1 MTTRNFRVNNG
12 LEVGDI
18 TISASANTITGG
30 ATAAPSADGQFANKK
45 YVDDQDANIASDTLT
60 LTNKT
65 LTAPKFADAGFIADA
80 NGNELIVF
88 QTTGSAVNEFDI
100 TNNAS
105 GSAPILAV
113 TGGDTNIGM
122 AITAKGSGD
131 IDLNAGSDV
140 NIPANKGLTFG
151 DDGEKIEG
159 DGTDLTIAS
168 SAKLN
173 LTATSDVILPPNVGL
188 IFDTAGA
195 EKIESDGTDLSI
207 SVGSGGDIN
216 VPASIGV
223 TFGND
228 GEKIEGDG
236 TDLTIASSAKLNL
249 TATSDVHIP
258 NNVGLAFDASGA
270 EKIESDGTDL
280 SISVGSNGDINIPAN
295 IGLTFGDDG
304 EKIEGDGTD
313 LTIAGNNINL
323 TAVAD
328 VVVPANVGITFGTG
342 EKIEGDNTDLTI
354 TSGAKI
360 NLTAT
365 SDIVVP
371 ANVGIT
377 FGTGEKIE
385 GDSTDLTVTSGAK
398 INLTATSDVHIPQNI
413 GLVFDANGSEK
424 IESDDTNLTINSG
437 AQIILAPTTDVK
449 LGNNLGVIFGDAGEK
464 IEGDGTDLT
473 ISSSNLLNLTATTDI
488 VIPTNVGLHFTDA
501 NEKIESNG
509 TDLTVN
515 AGADINLT
523 ATTDINIPANV
534 GLTFGDDGE
543 KIEGNGT
550 NLVIASSGTCT
561 ITATGETVVTNNMRV
576 AGNLTVDGTET
587 VINTTTLS
595 VEDSIIEVNRN
606 VSAASGMPTVSG
618 LQINRGEGSTATEMP
633 LLWAWDEA
641 FADDGTT
648 IHGNAGGAFTAFRR
662 AEGGSEGPSG
672 TADLVDIRANVIH
685 AVATSAQYADVAER
699 FEADAP
705 MTAGAVV
712 EVGGDAEITETTSD
726 LSENVFG
733 VISDQP
739 AYAMN
744 AGAGNNDSH
753 PFVAM
758 TGRTPVRVTG
768 AVTKGQRLVSSSTK
782 GCARAVASGETISP
796 FNVIGRALESSTD
809 AGIKLV
815 NCAVRTNN

>member
-18 TISASANTITGG
+18 VISASANTITGG
-30 ATAAPSADGQFANKK
+30 ATGAPSSDGDFANKK
-45 YVDDQDANIASDTLT
+45 YVDDQASATLT

-65 LTAPKFADAGFIADA
+65 LTAPKIADAGFIADA
-80 NGNELIVF
+80 NGNEQIIF
-88 QTTGSAVNEFDI
+88 QTTGSAVNEFEI
-100 TNNAS
+100 TNGAS
-105 GSAPILAV
+105 GNAPILGAS
-113 TGGDTNIGM
+113 GETNVGI
-122 AITAKGSGD
+122 AITAKGTGD

-140 NIPANKGLTFG
+140 NIAANKGLTFG
-151 DDGEKIEG
+151 D
-159 DGTDLTIAS
+159 
-168 SAKLN
+168 
-173 LTATSDVILPPNVGL
+173 
-188 IFDTAGA
+188 
-195 EKIESDGTDLSI
+195 
-207 SVGSGGDIN
+207 
-216 VPASIGV
+216 
-223 TFGND
+223 D

-313 LTIAGNNINL
+313 LTITGNNINL
-323 TAVAD
+323 TATAD

-342 EKIEGDNTDLTI
+342 EKIEGDSTDLTV
-354 TSGAKI
+354 TSGGAI

-365 SDIVVP
+365 TDVVVP

-398 INLTATSDVHIPQNI
+398 INLTATSDVHIPKNI
-413 GLVFDANGSEK
+413 GIVFDDNASEKIESNDTDLTINSGADINLTATADVNLPNDIGMVFGDDGEKIEGNGTKLTIASSDAIDLTATTDVVVPANVGITFGTHEK
-424 IESDDTNLTINSG
+424 IESDDTDLTITVGSG
-437 AQIILAPTTDVK
+437 GDINIGASI
-449 LGNNLGVIFGDAGEK
+449 GVTFGDDGEK

-473 ISSSNLLNLTATTDI
+473 IASSNLINLTATTDI

-523 ATTDINIPANV
+523 ATADVNLPNNV
-534 GLTFGDDGE
+534 GLVFGDDGE
-543 KIEGNGT
+543 KIEGDGT
-550 NLVIASSGTCT
+550 NLTIASSGLCT
-561 ITATGETVVTNNMRV
+561 ITATGETVVTNNLRV
-576 AGNLTVDGTET
+576 GGNLTVDGTET
-587 VINTTTLS
+587 IVNTTTLS
-595 VEDSIIEVNRN
+595 IEDNIIEVNRN
-606 VSAASGMPTVSG
+606 VSANSGMPTVSG

-662 AEGGSEGPSG
+662 AEGNTEGPSG
-672 TADLVDIRANVIH
+672 TASLVDIRANVVH

-705 MTAGAVV
+705 MAAGAVV

-733 VISDQP
+733 VISEQP

-744 AGAGNNDSH
+744 AAAGNNETH
-753 PFVAM
+753 PYVAM

-768 AVTKGQRLVSSSTK
+768 AVTKGQRLVTSSVK
-782 GCARAVASGETISP
+782 GCARAVASGESISP